1 MNGTS
6 FSHQGS
12 PADGCRSA
20 VGRPILSHVHLDLHG
35 IVRFT
40 TGTGRKG
47 RPAFDMEKK
56 LDGDEGDN
64 FTLDLDEE

>member
-1 MNGTS
+1 
-6 FSHQGS
+6 
-12 PADGCRSA
+12 